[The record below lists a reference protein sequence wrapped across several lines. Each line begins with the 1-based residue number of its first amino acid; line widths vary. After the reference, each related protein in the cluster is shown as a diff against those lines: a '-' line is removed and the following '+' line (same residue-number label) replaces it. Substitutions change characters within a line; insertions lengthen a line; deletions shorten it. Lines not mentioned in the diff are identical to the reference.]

1 VAAEK
6 MHRALTNFYWHG
18 AEGVDVDPRWFYIE
32 DEVPE
37 SVAAAVGA
45 INTDRERTEAAEP
58 EPDLGPPVP
67 PPSQQGDS
75 ITVTNPTP
83 QAPADTVAA
92 ALAAPATVEESGSA
106 VVVPPRSGPGSGR
119 DAWAA
124 YADALGVQYGDG
136 DKRDDIIE
144 LIELEDHPVDR
155 PE

>member
-1 VAAEK
+1 MTVK
-6 MHRALTNFYWHG
+6 KIHRALLNFYWHG
-18 AEGVDVDPRWFYIE
+18 AEGHEVDPRWFYIE
-32 DEVPE
+32 DQVPE
-37 SVAAAVGA
+37 SVASAVAAQ
-45 INTDRERTEAAEP
+45 NTDREQAPEP

-67 PPSQQGDS
+67 PPSQQ
-75 ITVTNPTP
+75 
-83 QAPADTVAA
+83 AA
-92 ALAAPATVEESGSA
+92 GAPATVEESGSA